1 MRDFGQPSTQRR
13 IQRPLSRLKAAMS
26 IAGLLWGGAGSA
38 LAAPAKTEADK
49 KEVFTAGEAI
59 TRCSAYY
66 LYAAEVANDLRRPAS
81 QEQFENQARG
91 WLLAGQF
98 LMSAGA
104 AKADFDAAFTAE
116 QVRAA
121 RLTTIRA
128 AVEAKG
134 AAAFAAL
141 SEEHQAT
148 CEPYGDVVD
157 GVISKLRRSTT
168 R

>member
-1 MRDFGQPSTQRR
+1 MRDCRQIFKQRR
-13 IQRPLSRLKAAMS
+13 LRRSLSKLRAAVA
-26 IAGLLWGGAGSA
+26 IAGLLSGGAGIA
-38 LAAPAKTEADK
+38 VAGPAKTEADK
-49 KEVFTAGEAI
+49 NDVFTAGEAI

-66 LYAAEVANDLRRPAS
+66 VYAAEVAKELRRPAS

-91 WLLAGQF
+91 WLLVGQF

-104 AKADFDAAFTAE
+104 AKAEFDAAFTAE

-121 RLTTIRA
+121 RLTNIRA
-128 AVEAKG
+128 MVEANG
-134 AAAFAAL
+134 AAAFTAL
-141 SEEHQAT
+141 SQEHQAT